1 MTSYLHVP
9 EIDAN
14 QQPIK
19 NYDNFHK
26 PIVLR
31 NYCKNTIAYKTWNLD
46 TFPKIFNNVDFMVEV
61 YKNKNDLT
69 TDTGFEKFTIKEII
83 DHYINNKQP
92 HIYCAQI
99 DLNKI
104 KNYDSNNKHN
114 ISECFQNINP
124 TERIPEERLLFFGK
138 DAKSGC
144 HLHIQDDYLLNQIFG
159 QKTIYLFD
167 YNDNDQYISCN
178 FFSKKQNFISQD
190 FFKLPNKYPNMKIY
204 KVVLNAGDSLL
215 IPPWWWHAT
224 EGHDINC
231 SVTSVFF
238 RNNNDYL
245 NNKPYL
251 RLLFFYSNYIEN
263 FIDKIKNNLIIIKYG
278 FLFTLIVVV
287 LLIIYIAR
295 QLYNIVH

>member
-124 TERIPEERLLFFGK
+124 TKRIP
-138 DAKSGC
+138 
-144 HLHIQDDYLLNQIFG
+144 
-159 QKTIYLFD
+159 
-167 YNDNDQYISCN
+167 
-178 FFSKKQNFISQD
+178 
-190 FFKLPNKYPNMKIY
+190 
-204 KVVLNAGDSLL
+204 
-215 IPPWWWHAT
+215 
-224 EGHDINC
+224 
-231 SVTSVFF
+231 
-238 RNNNDYL
+238 
-245 NNKPYL
+245 
-251 RLLFFYSNYIEN
+251 
-263 FIDKIKNNLIIIKYG
+263 
-278 FLFTLIVVV
+278 
-287 LLIIYIAR
+287 
-295 QLYNIVH
+295 